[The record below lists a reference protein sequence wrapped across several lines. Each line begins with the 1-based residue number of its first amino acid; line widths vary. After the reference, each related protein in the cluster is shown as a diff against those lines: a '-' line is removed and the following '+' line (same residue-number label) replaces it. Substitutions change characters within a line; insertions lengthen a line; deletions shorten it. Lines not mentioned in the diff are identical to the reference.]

1 LHGFKNHLL
10 NLKEIIKDY
19 EDDSISLIDSS
30 QAMRLNNFDK
40 IVSQFRNKSDAMINV
55 GKLWKKS
62 ISLALIEPTEL
73 DLYNPKYYGIIRSA
87 WDYAIDTNLDFVAN
101 KFDIIINKGLKTN
114 EESQSNS

>member
-40 IVSQFRNKSDAMINV
+40 IVSQFRNKSDTMINV

-73 DLYNPKYYGIIRSA
+73 DLYNPKYYGITRSA
-87 WDYAIDTNLDFVAN
+87 
-101 KFDIIINKGLKTN
+101 
-114 EESQSNS
+114 